1 MSNVSKFVAVATVL
15 GHCVEDRT
23 NRMVPGNLRC
33 IVSLLRIRIGEK
45 KAEITSKWLHFEF
58 EILLYY
64 TYTKYQVY
72 RKVAIPRPLIAENT
86 ATVYDFQKDYFVVSP
101 RQEFFETGWN
111 CVSQMPPY
119 R

>member
-15 GHCVEDRT
+15 D
-23 NRMVPGNLRC
+23 
-33 IVSLLRIRIGEK
+33 IVSKIEQTGWFPAICGEVSVYYEFELEK
-45 KAEITSKWLHFEF
+45 KAEITFKWLHFEF

-72 RKVAIPRPLIAENT
+72 RKVAIPGPPITENT
-86 ATVYDFQKDYFVVSP
+86 ATVYDFQKDFFVVSP
-101 RQEFFETGWN
+101 RQECFETGWSR
-111 CVSQMPPY
+111 VSQMPPY